1 MGDCLLEQHNLERPN
16 LEWRNLICGMMIVVL
31 PVSLMAQSSDRAL
44 LHSEGGTWLNK
55 SSALPSSAIF
65 PDDYIQTAADH
76 SARIDADGSSVAILP
91 ETNVQFQDNELVLDH
106 GRLQVNTVRRMKV
119 QVGCMTV
126 VPTTLD
132 RTQYDV
138 MDVNGNVKVIA
149 YKHDVKIQYRNSR
162 AGEVKAKDVKFSEVI
177 VREGEHASR
186 NDHCG
191 GADYVTNQ
199 VAAKGPIVNTLWADG
214 GGVVAVGAIL
224 CYALCRE
231 DNPISAAQP

>member
-1 MGDCLLEQHNLERPN
+1 
-16 LEWRNLICGMMIVVL
+16 
-31 PVSLMAQSSDRAL
+31 
-44 LHSEGGTWLNK
+44 
-55 SSALPSSAIF
+55 
-65 PDDYIQTAADH
+65 
-76 SARIDADGSSVAILP
+76 
-91 ETNVQFQDNELVLDH
+91 
-106 GRLQVNTVRRMKV
+106 
-119 QVGCMTV
+119 MTV